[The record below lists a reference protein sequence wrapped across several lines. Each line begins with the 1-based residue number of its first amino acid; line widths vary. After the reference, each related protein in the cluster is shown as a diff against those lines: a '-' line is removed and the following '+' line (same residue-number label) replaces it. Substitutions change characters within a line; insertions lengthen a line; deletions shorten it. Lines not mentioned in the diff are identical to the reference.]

1 MVRITIDIDGD
12 GNAVSPSSTT
22 TTAPT
27 AQNVV
32 GPARLS
38 QIDVDEIIDAGAA
51 PSNGADDSEVIV
63 PAGDE
68 VTTEVADA
76 ADAGAAPD

>member
-1 MVRITIDIDGD
+1 MVRITIDIEGD
-12 GNAVSPSSTT
+12 GHAVSASSTT
-22 TTAPT
+22 TTAP
-27 AQNVV
+27 APPNVV

-51 PSNGADDSEVIV
+51 PSAGADDSGAFV